1 MHIITIGCAP
11 LALQFVFKNKETA
24 DAAWLATTPGALRVA
39 NTLITITDDFGQV
52 GEFSQSAISCR
63 VIEDCDLSKRAHVER
78 SLHQQRMQTDF
89 QRAAESDPHLRAGMR
104 GGPSVITPFMPNGRG
119 N

>member
-24 DAAWLATTPGALRVA
+24 DAAWESKADATGE
-39 NTLITITDDFGQV
+39 ITITDDFGQV
-52 GEFSQSAISCR
+52 GVFKCKDITCR

-89 QRAAESDPHLRAGMR
+89 QKAAESDPYIRAAMR
-104 GGPSVITPFMPNGRG
+104 GPAVISPMGFNGRG